1 MLLDAIRSGNAD
13 EVRSLLAADPS
24 LAQTRTAEGASA
36 VMWAIYTR
44 HADLAPLLL
53 GSRQPDFFEACALG
67 DAGRA
72 RELAAADPALVN
84 AHSPDGFTGLGFAC
98 FFRQPGV
105 ARLLLDQGANPSLA
119 SSNGLHLAPLH
130 SAVAADSF
138 ELVDLLLARGAEP
151 NPKESSGSTPLHNA
165 AGHGIREIIERLLAA
180 GADRAAANNEGK
192 TPSDIAKQ
200 YGKEWTW

>member
-1 MLLDAIRSGNAD
+1 M
-13 EVRSLLAADPS
+13 
-24 LAQTRTAEGASA
+24 
-36 VMWAIYTR
+36 MWAIYTR

-67 DAGRA
+67 RTERA
-72 RELAAADPALVN
+72 ARVDAADPALVN

-98 FFRQPGV
+98 FFRHPEV
-105 ARLLLDQGANPSLA
+105 ARLLLDHGANPSLA

-151 NPKESSGSTPLHNA
+151 NPRNPVAPRPCTTQPATAIRDHRAPAGRGSRSDGRTTTAKRPPISRSSTAKNGPGSVY
-165 AGHGIREIIERLLAA
+165 LLCF
-180 GADRAAANNEGK
+180 
-192 TPSDIAKQ
+192 
-200 YGKEWTW
+200 